1 MPTPPIK
8 PTSATHDGYLR
19 LRLDDLLGLSLQHLM
34 SAVDMEPTDQRQ
46 CGMATEVCGYTEFV
60 SDGAKPAVSLGWD
73 WRFELERPQLSCARI
88 GWPRSNVM
96 LIDRRCADM
105 GWDRNLVLLA
115 SVVDALPWRTTTREA
130 VLQRYGHRPT

>member
-1 MPTPPIK
+1 MPTPSTK
-8 PTSATHDGYLR
+8 PTSADHDGYLR

-34 SAVDMEPTDQRQ
+34 SAVDMEPAGKRQ
-46 CGMATEVCGYTEFV
+46 CGSTTEVCGYTEFV
-60 SDGAKPAVSLGWD
+60 SDGETPAVSLGWD
-73 WRFELERPQLSCARI
+73 WRFVLERPQLSCTRI